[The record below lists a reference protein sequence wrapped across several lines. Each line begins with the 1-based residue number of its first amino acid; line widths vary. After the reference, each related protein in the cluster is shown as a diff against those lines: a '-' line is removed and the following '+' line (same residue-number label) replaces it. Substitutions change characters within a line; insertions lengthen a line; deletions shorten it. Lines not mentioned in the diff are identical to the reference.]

1 MRTVEYSQRTVER
14 IVDMNTAIEAV
25 KSARADGR
33 SYNDKGGLMDKAK
46 AAVKAVNASITEDA
60 IRDILA
66 IGETSGVTAMMES
79 YLQDWTVA
87 GRSVKDGDKGIELTE
102 DKPLRILFSD
112 LDAAATT
119 KIATKGNWMKIV
131 DIFIHHCN
139 CNWAKQDGEAAL
151 LTLPN
156 DLRDLYPKLGSN
168 WVDDKG
174 KPKYDKT
181 SLGFQ
186 FNDIVKAILPAD
198 MAKNIFM
205 NGAAVRNF
213 STAVRGYKRTTVNAA
228 MTFKIAGGKTAEEV
242 LFDAIYTRKNNLAVK
257 FEDSLTREDN
267 SKKPGS
273 GDKPAAGGDVK
284 TTPAEGNA
292 VEKSAEKPAEK

>member
-1 MRTVEYSQRTVER
+1 
-14 IVDMNTAIEAV
+14 
-25 KSARADGR
+25 
-33 SYNDKGGLMDKAK
+33 
-46 AAVKAVNASITEDA
+46 
-60 IRDILA
+60 
-66 IGETSGVTAMMES
+66 MMES

-119 KIATKGNWMKIV
+119 KIATKGNWMKMV

-139 CNWAKQDGEAAL
+139 CNWAKADGEAAL
-151 LTLPN
+151 LTLPD
-156 DLRDLYPKLGSN
+156 DLRNLYATLGEN
-168 WVDDKG
+168 WADGKG

-181 SLGFQ
+181 ALGFQ

-205 NGAAVRNF
+205 NGASVRNF

-257 FEDSLTREDN
+257 FEDSLTREN
-267 SKKPGS
+267 NAKKPGA
-273 GDKPAAGGDVK
+273 GDKPATAGETKV
-284 TTPAEGNA
+284 TAPAETGLPA
-292 VEKSAEKPAEK
+292 VKPAQ